1 MYKAIRGY
9 NSMKFAQIKEKT
21 KEIMGK
27 IGKKTIVATGAVF
40 VIGIAV
46 LLNFILHTGTAAP
59 GDGHD
64 LSINLSEMGDALEQ
78 GSALE
83 QPSDGSDYFATM
95 ALSREQARD
104 EAMEVFRSVANNA
117 DSAQTAKDE
126 ALESISAIAS
136 DIEKEANIETLL
148 RSKGF
153 EQCLAVINGDEASII
168 VASDGLMAGEI
179 AQISEIAYQQA
190 GVLPTKLNIIEKAAD

>member
-1 MYKAIRGY
+1 
-9 NSMKFAQIKEKT
+9 MKFAQIKEKT
-21 KEIMGK
+21 TEIMGK

-40 VIGIAV
+40 VIGVAV
-46 LLNFILHTGTAAP
+46 LLNFILHTNTSVAD
-59 GDGHD
+59 DGHD
-64 LSINLSEMGDALEQ
+64 LSINLSEMGAALENQ
-78 GSALE
+78 GDAAG
-83 QPSDGSDYFATM
+83 QPSGASDGKDYFATM

-104 EAMEVFRSVANNA
+104 EAMEVFRSVANSS

-179 AQISEIAYQQA
+179 AQISEIAYEQA
-190 GVLPTKLNIIEKAAD
+190 GVLPTKLNIIEKASN